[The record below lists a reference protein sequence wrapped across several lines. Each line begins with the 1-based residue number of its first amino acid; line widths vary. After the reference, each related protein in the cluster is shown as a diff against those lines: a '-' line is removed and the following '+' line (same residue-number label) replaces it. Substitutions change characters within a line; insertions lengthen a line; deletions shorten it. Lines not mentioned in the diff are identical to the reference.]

1 MAWVEI
7 LTWLFL
13 LANAGRIVAYVPQI
27 VAAWSCPAGAKS
39 VSILTWSY
47 FAFAHLTA
55 LLYAAFVLHDFRS
68 GWIFAGNLS
77 FTVFLVVLLATK
89 RLRHDATVLVAQSID
104 EGIFGSVKQEIFDS
118 DRSPAND
125 RLDATSAHKLGF

>member
-1 MAWVEI
+1 VE
-7 LTWLFL
+7 LP
-13 LANAGRIVAYVPQI
+13 GRSQKCFHFDVV
-27 VAAWSCPAGAKS
+27 V
-39 VSILTWSY
+39 LR
-47 FAFAHLTA
+47 FAHLTA